1 MSITYYDFKNLSK
14 ESQYELV
21 SAKGV
26 VISETYK
33 EKLKF
38 VLYKVSSFSVEI
50 VYNVT
55 NGKIEG
61 LNVFHNNGAC
71 DKYCD

>member
-14 ESQYELV
+14 ESQYKLV

-26 VISETYK
+26 VINETHRN
-33 EKLKF
+33 KLKF
-38 VLYKVSSFSVEI
+38 ILYKLSSFSVEI

-55 NGKIEG
+55 NEKIEG
-61 LNVFHNNGAC
+61 LNVFQNNGPYE
-71 DKYCD
+71 K

>member
-14 ESQYELV
+14 ESQYKLV
-21 SAKGV
+21 SAEGV

-33 EKLKF
+33 NQLKF

-55 NGKIEG
+55 SEKIEG
-61 LNVFHNNGAC
+61 LNVFQNNGTY
-71 DKYCD
+71 DK

>member
-14 ESQYELV
+14 ESQHRLV
-21 SAKGV
+21 SAEGV

-33 EKLKF
+33 DKLKF

-55 NGKIEG
+55 NEKIEG
-61 LNVFHNNGAC
+61 LNVFQNSGTYE
-71 DKYCD
+71 K

>member
-14 ESQYELV
+14 ESQYKLV
-21 SAKGV
+21 RAEGI
-26 VISETYK
+26 VINETYK
-33 EKLKF
+33 DKLKF

-55 NGKIEG
+55 SEKIEG
-61 LNVFHNNGAC
+61 LNVFQNNGTYE
-71 DKYCD
+71 K